1 MLYPLTYITFVA
13 HTPFEKQMVLSPY
26 PSPFVG
32 IPFPLSPI
40 LFWYLFPTFLVLGA
54 LSYLYI
60 FESILITIYLLWVAL
75 PPKPHSHF
83 LHHHTMALC
92 PRVPFVKGP
101 FATLQLGSSLCSC
114 MTFLSKAI
122 PPNTAANPFCQRI
135 CRCLHLGKSLL
146 PKDLQHLSFVKRDAM
161 HTKSPCPVQ
170 MISQLHCFFF
180 GQMVLFQLP
189 LDLFQAL
196 FVERVANLGCLNTGM
211 VCHQHLW
218 SHTCT
223 ASRVAS

>member
-32 IPFPLSPI
+32 IPFPLSPM
-40 LFWYLFPTFLVLGA
+40 LLWYLFPTFLVFGA
-54 LSYLYI
+54 LSYLHV

-101 FATLQLGSSLCSC
+101 LATLQLGSSLCSC
-114 MTFLSKAI
+114 MTLLSKAI
-122 PPNTAANPFCQRI
+122 PPQHCSKP
-135 CRCLHLGKSLL
+135 LL
-146 PKDLQHLSFVKRDAM
+146 SKDLQVLALGQAPFAKGPATSLF
-161 HTKSPCPVQ
+161 
-170 MISQLHCFFF
+170 SQERCNAHKITMSCTNDRSA
-180 GQMVLFQLP
+180 P
-189 LDLFQAL
+189 LLL
-196 FVERVANLGCLNTGM
+196 
-211 VCHQHLW
+211 LW
-218 SHTCT
+218 SGGSFP
-223 ASRVAS
+223 ASS